1 MSSNLS
7 TAENREGI
15 ESLSDGFVGYFQKY
29 VPQINLK
36 KTTAVQNLDRFSEF
50 GTKAIKLQISRVTT
64 LRNNNLDRLLRYFE
78 RHWQLAN

>member
-7 TAENREGI
+7 TEENREGN

-29 VPQINLK
+29 VQHINLK

-50 GTKAIKLQISRVTT
+50 RTKVLKLQIIT
-64 LRNNNLDRLLRYFE
+64 
-78 RHWQLAN
+78 RHDSWEQ